1 MLNSHRDI
9 FSVLQI
15 VAAYI
20 FFMTMDL
27 CHTITAYTP
36 TLYRTFPRHLYSIP
50 GRFDHPFLQPTAQ
63 QRFLNLQKNTSEDDD
78 TSSSSS
84 AATTTT
90 TTNTNLEYLKEQL
103 SLYLEKRQ
111 AVQADLIAK
120 DQVGKVIGGTI
131 GNAILEFISGSPNKP

>member
-1 MLNSHRDI
+1 MHI
-9 FSVLQI
+9 
-15 VAAYI
+15 AP
-20 FFMTMDL
+20 
-27 CHTITAYTP
+27 TAYKVQ
-36 TLYRTFPRHLYSIP
+36 YVCVSSI
-50 GRFDHPFLQPTAQ
+50 
-63 QRFLNLQKNTSEDDD
+63 LNVVPD
-78 TSSSSS
+78 S
-84 AATTTT
+84 AST